1 MSKDLKIIIFDMDG
15 VVLDSEPLHENAR
28 QIMFKELGIVP
39 DETFPEAVGKSSA
52 GFWRQIIELC
62 KIDGEPYA
70 LEARQYAL
78 VAQQIEENNV
88 KPSVGFL
95 DIVNWAKDNGVKV
108 GLASSSTRILVND
121 SLRLLGVKDYFDYTV
136 SGNEIAKKK
145 PAPDSYLRVLELAGF
160 EPENAIAIEDSSSGV
175 AAAKNAGIFCFGYHN
190 VTSGEQDLSKADK
203 IVDSLVEIMDWIK
216 TQ

>member
-1 MSKDLKIIIFDMDG
+1 MDKDLKIIIFDMDG

-62 KIDGEPYA
+62 KIEGEPYA

-78 VAQQIEENNV
+78 VAQQIEENHV
-88 KPSVGFL
+88 QPSVGFL
-95 DIVNWAKDNGVKV
+95 DIVNWAKENGVKV

-145 PAPDSYLRVLELAGF
+145 PAPDSYLKVLELAGF
-160 EPENAIAIEDSSSGV
+160 KPENAIAIEDSSSGV
-175 AAAKNAGIFCFGYHN
+175 AAAKNAEIFCFGYHN

-203 IVDSLVEIMDWIK
+203 IIDSLTEIMDWIK
-216 TQ
+216 D

>member
-1 MSKDLKIIIFDMDG
+1 MDKDLKIIIFDMDG

-28 QIMFKELGIVP
+28 QMMFKEFGIVP

-78 VAQQIEENNV
+78 VAQQIEENGV
-88 KPSVGFL
+88 QPSVGFL
-95 DIVNWAKDNGVKV
+95 DIVNWAKENGVIV

-121 SLRLLGVKDYFDYTV
+121 SLRLLGVKEFFDYTV

-145 PAPDSYLRVLELAGF
+145 PAPDSYLKVLELSGCKA
-160 EPENAIAIEDSSSGV
+160 EHAIAIEDSSSGV
-175 AAAKNAGIFCFGYHN
+175 AAAKNAGIFCFGYQN

-203 IVDSLVEIMDWIK
+203 IIDSLTEIMDWINE
-216 TQ
+216 